1 MNAREGKWFQKQA
14 AEHREEIC
22 ELRALIVRFADEL
35 APGGLSGRLLADDLR
50 SRLKHVKK
58 T

>member
-14 AEHREEIC
+14 AEHREEIR

-35 APGGLSGRLLADDLR
+35 APGGLMGRLLADDLR
-50 SRLKHVKK
+50 ARLKRVRK